1 MYTMCYYIY
10 STTHHLPILHV
21 FTRVYVIEGISL
33 PSAYLPS
40 ALAVLLLL
48 STVFIHVLFHLLCH
62 WLVTFRALALYSQV
76 KYSDQITHETYIL
89 IIPPPNRGKSDLIQI
104 QKSKL
109 TNVLQVEFQRQTYVY
124 TPSNKLGEQKNKYPN
139 GVFTLYTPPIN
150 LPLTSYLNSKGHNSD
165 LEISKNLEKWGK
177 NHLILHIP
185 TFFELLCKQ
194 LLSPLAI
201 FQIFCALLWL
211 LDEYWSYTVWS
222 LVSVVLFEGTSV
234 FQRTRTQAMLGGKC
248 SMCSV

>member
-1 MYTMCYYIY
+1 M
-10 STTHHLPILHV
+10 
-21 FTRVYVIEGISL
+21 

-48 STVFIHVLFHLLCH
+48 STIFIHVLFHLLCH
-62 WLVTFRALALYSQV
+62 WLVTFRAFALYSQV

-124 TPSNKLGEQKNKYPN
+124 TPSTKLGEQKNKYPN